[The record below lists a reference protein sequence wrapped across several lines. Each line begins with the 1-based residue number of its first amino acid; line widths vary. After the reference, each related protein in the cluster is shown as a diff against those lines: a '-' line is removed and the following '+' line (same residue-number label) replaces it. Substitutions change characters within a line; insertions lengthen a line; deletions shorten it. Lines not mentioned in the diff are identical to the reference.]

1 MIPKI
6 IRNNGS
12 GEVQKRRRVF
22 LIKRIWSCDKCHT
35 LKSCAGVVLIG
46 AGVAGILLIIR
57 LVGEIRLQRFLNFI
71 LFVKRREPELDLVS
85 EVLATENRI

>member
-1 MIPKI
+1 
-6 IRNNGS
+6 
-12 GEVQKRRRVF
+12 
-22 LIKRIWSCDKCHT
+22 
-35 LKSCAGVVLIG
+35 VVLIG